1 MDEHKIKKSDSEWA
15 AELTREQYR
24 VCRQKETEPP
34 FSGAL
39 YLCREDGTYCCICCS
54 NPLFGSVEKF
64 DSSSGWPSFWKPFS
78 TNSVRYE
85 SDTSHSMLRVE
96 VLCNRC
102 DAHLGHVF
110 DDGPDPTGKRYCI
123 NSVTM
128 QFNKTE
134 VKT

>member
-39 YLCREDGTYCCICCS
+39 SLCQEDGTYCCICGS
-54 NPLFGSVEKF
+54 NPLFGSAEKF
-64 DSSSGWPSFWKPFS
+64 DSDSGWPSFWQPLS

-85 SDTSHSMLRVE
+85 SDTSHGMLRAE

-134 VKT
+134 GET

>member
-1 MDEHKIKKSDSEWA
+1 MDEDKIKKSDSEWA

-64 DSSSGWPSFWKPFS
+64 DSDSGWPSFWQPLS

-85 SDTSHSMLRVE
+85 SDTSHGMLRAE

-134 VKT
+134 GKT

>member
-1 MDEHKIKKSDSEWA
+1 MDEHNIKKSDSEWA

-34 FSGAL
+34 FSGVL
-39 YLCREDGTYCCICCS
+39 YSCQKDGTYCCVCCGS
-54 NPLFGSVEKF
+54 PLFGSAEKF
-64 DSSSGWPSFWKPFS
+64 DSGSGWPSFWQPLS
-78 TNSVRYE
+78 DNCVRHE
-85 SDTSHSMLRVE
+85 SDTSHGMLRAE

-123 NSVTM
+123 NSVTL
-128 QFNKTE
+128 QFNKT
-134 VKT
+134 VMKT